1 MYLFQCLEVIERIE
15 FDETQAMKVLEKRE
29 KNIVAMMASAKMKDE
44 VSHLFRMMAVMPSS
58 RRMLVMPGVRI
69 EDMEKK
75 SVNKNACLR
84 NSCVSTA

>member
-1 MYLFQCLEVIERIE
+1 ME
-15 FDETQAMKVLEKRE
+15 FDETQAMKVLERRE
-29 KNIVAMMASAKMKDE
+29 KNIVSMMASAKMKDE

-75 SVNKNACLR
+75 SVSR
-84 NSCVSTA
+84 NVFDMNICFIAV